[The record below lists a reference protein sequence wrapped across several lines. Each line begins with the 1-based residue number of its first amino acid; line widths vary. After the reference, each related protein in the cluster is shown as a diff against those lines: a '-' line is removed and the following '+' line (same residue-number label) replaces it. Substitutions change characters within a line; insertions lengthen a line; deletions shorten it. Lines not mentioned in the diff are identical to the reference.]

1 MFSGK
6 GPGIVSA
13 NLIFLGCV
21 VASIVIGFKILHNTS
36 DGDIM
41 LDAHLNT
48 VEITEA
54 SLMAETFGGEGKA
67 SAEARAAYDAIK
79 DASDGTQEFAGQA
92 AAQAAFKLV
101 LKQRMKTDYQ
111 VRQKSVGFLD
121 ENGDTTK
128 FPSDSIDFQ
137 YKRINKDI
145 QMCIGDPDVESYA
158 QGLSPGYSDKNKDH
172 KPANLNARCA
182 EVGRGNEI
190 KPNSE
195 DPYCTQTW
203 IAQLYSTPHIKEGED
218 GFRAGAFG
226 IAVDDNHITEA
237 CEWGRKHY
245 DVMSGFFIA
254 FVVLQFLSY
263 AYWTY
268 IQANDTNDVDEMHTR
283 IAAGAQ
289 LLAWAFAIVLMGFFV
304 AAYSKTIVDANDG
317 LQTAT
322 IVSFND
328 DTEIKDFPGRAKM
341 YEDAF
346 KLCYPGITVVDSD
359 ALAELIPAP
368 TKSCMTPANFK
379 ATMEALGLDGAG
391 ACAFGGAK
399 TTYSNPIDACNL
411 PVTFENY
418 AIAKGG
424 AELTIKDARSET
436 KPSGSDSTITIISFD
451 TDTKG
456 HYIALFVFLS
466 IFIVKSTFVV
476 LELTGLGPTAANAL
490 CCFIPQKT
498 RENCFGE
505 DNAYAIGG
513 GYAGAV

>member
-13 NLIFLGCV
+13 NVIFLGCV
-21 VASIVIGFKILHNTS
+21 VASAVIGFKILHNTT
-36 DGDIM
+36 DGNIV

-54 SLMAETFGGEGKA
+54 SSMADTFGDEGKA
-67 SAEARAAYDAIK
+67 SEDARAAYNDIK
-79 DASDGTQEFAGQA
+79 DAAGSDENTDVADPEEKFQ
-92 AAQAAFKLV
+92 LV

-121 ENGDTTK
+121 ENGDTTP
-128 FPSDSIDFQ
+128 FPSDVIDFQ

-145 QMCIGDPDVESYA
+145 QMCIGEPAVESYA

-172 KPANLNARCA
+172 KPANLNGRCA

-190 KPNSE
+190 ETNPEN
-195 DPYCTQTW
+195 PYCTQTW
-203 IAQLYSTPHIKEGED
+203 IAQLYTTSHIKEGEE
-218 GFRAGAFG
+218 GFHQGAFG

-237 CEWGRKHY
+237 CEWGRDHY
-245 DVMSGFFIA
+245 DLMSGFFIA
-254 FVVLQFLSY
+254 FVVLQFFSY

-268 IQANDTNDVDEMHTR
+268 IQANDTNNVDEMYTR
-283 IAAGAQ
+283 IAAVLQ
-289 LLAWAFAIVLMGFFV
+289 LLAWVCAIVLMGFFV
-304 AAYSKTIVDANDG
+304 AAYSKTIADANDG
-317 LQTAT
+317 LQSAT
-322 IVSFND
+322 IVSFD
-328 DTEIKDFPGRAKM
+328 DNTEIGDFPGRAKM

-346 KLCYPGITVVDSD
+346 TLCYPETTVMDTA
-359 ALAELIPAP
+359 ALAALTPAP
-368 TKSCMTPANFK
+368 AKSCMTRDDFAD
-379 ATMEALGLDGAG
+379 TMDALGLTGAG
-391 ACAFGGAK
+391 SCAFSTQQ

-476 LELTGLGPTAANAL
+476 LELTGVGPTAADAV
-490 CCFIPQKT
+490 CCFIPKRY
-498 RENCFGE
+498 RESCFGE